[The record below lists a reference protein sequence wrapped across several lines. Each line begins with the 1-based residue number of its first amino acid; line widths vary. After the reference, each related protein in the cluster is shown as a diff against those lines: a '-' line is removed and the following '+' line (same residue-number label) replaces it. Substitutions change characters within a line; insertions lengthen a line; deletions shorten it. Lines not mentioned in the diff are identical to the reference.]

1 MRKITLKGICI
12 LALIGVAI
20 GFILCLFSGE
30 FKISTVLITTGCTLI
45 LGLFGEGT
53 ETGDVSSPIANSAI
67 YNTDLATGKLITE
80 LQKLNKK

>member
-12 LALIGVAI
+12 LALIGAAI
-20 GFILCLFSGE
+20 GFILCLFSGK
-30 FKISTVLITTGCTLI
+30 FNISTVLITTGGTLI